1 MILGIIIAIAF
12 LGACFCAAVF
22 GISKRQDEQEHNIE
36 ATTDALCDHMEG
48 VSHKFYRKSGRMV
61 SWDRHAKLHATIDC
75 ATCGCM
81 VKKELAVAG
90 PDRIEQQY
98 KWNYSAVAG
107 PDRIGQQYKWNYSW
121 TGLQPTE
128 KNIVND
134 WYCRRCAPN
143 PNKTA
148 DIQADIARLI
158 KQSLDVVNATLDT
171 AKKKS
176 VVMKISKKGHAK
188 KKA

>member
-81 VKKELAVAG
+81 VKKELAIAG
-90 PDRIEQQY
+90 PDRIEQ
-98 KWNYSAVAG
+98 
-107 PDRIGQQYKWNYSW
+107 PYKWNYSW

-128 KNIVND
+128 KKIVND

>member
-22 GISKRQDEQEHNIE
+22 GISKRQDEQKQDIAAMTE
-36 ATTDALCDHMEG
+36 ALCYH
-48 VSHKFYRKSGRMV
+48 
-61 SWDRHAKLHATIDC
+61 RHVKLPDTIDC

-90 PDRIEQQY
+90 PDRIE
-98 KWNYSAVAG
+98 
-107 PDRIGQQYKWNYSW
+107 QQYKWNYSW